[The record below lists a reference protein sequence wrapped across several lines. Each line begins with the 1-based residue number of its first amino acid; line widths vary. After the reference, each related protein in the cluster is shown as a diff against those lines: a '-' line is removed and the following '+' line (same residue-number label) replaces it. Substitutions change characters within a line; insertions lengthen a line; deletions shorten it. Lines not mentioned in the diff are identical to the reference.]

1 MPIPLCMIYGVS
13 NDNPNHYKA
22 MMTKLLGNCVQDVYI
37 CRSDNLYD
45 VLIQFKSINRLK
57 NNQEAFS
64 NALNRQT
71 PVILEYNGEKYK
83 IYAA

>member
-1 MPIPLCMIYGVS
+1 MIYGVS

-22 MMTKLLGNCVQDVYI
+22 MMTNLLGNCIKDVYI
-37 CRSDNLYD
+37 CRSGNLHD

-64 NALNRQT
+64 NALNRRT
-71 PVILEYNGEKYK
+71 PVILEYKGEEYK
-83 IYAA
+83 IYEA

>member
-1 MPIPLCMIYGVS
+1 MPIPLCMIYGVT
-13 NDNPNHYKA
+13 NDNRKYYID
-22 MMTKLLGNCVQDVYI
+22 MMNDLLDVCVQDVYI

-71 PVILEYNGEKYK
+71 PVILEYKGKDNKVYE
-83 IYAA
+83 A